1 METIKISVDVN
12 VNLSKETLAVIA
24 AVMGGA
30 SPSKTKKL
38 AKTIKEDVKP
48 EKEDVKPEKED
59 VKPEKEDVK
68 PEKEDVKPEKEDVK
82 PEKQLE
88 VLRSLLRDKVADHR
102 EEIKAK
108 LNDLGAAS
116 LTKLDPEKYSDMY
129 RFLISLH

>member
-1 METIKISVDVN
+1 MEAIKISVDVN

-30 SPSKTKKL
+30 FPSKTKKL

-59 VKPEKEDVK
+59 I
-68 PEKEDVKPEKEDVK
+68 K

-88 VLRSLLRDKVADHR
+88 ALRSLLRDKVADHR

>member
-1 METIKISVDVN
+1 MEAIKISVDVN

-30 SPSKTKKL
+30 FPSKTKKL

-68 PEKEDVKPEKEDVK
+68 PEKEDIK

-88 VLRSLLRDKVADHR
+88 ALRSLLRDKVADHR

>member
-68 PEKEDVKPEKEDVK
+68 PEKEDVKS
-82 PEKQLE
+82 EKQLE

>member
-38 AKTIKEDVKP
+38 AKTI
-48 EKEDVKPEKED
+48 
-59 VKPEKEDVK
+59 
-68 PEKEDVKPEKEDVK
+68 KEDVKPEKEDVK

>member
-1 METIKISVDVN
+1 MEAIKISVDVN

-30 SPSKTKKL
+30 FPSKTKKL

-48 EKEDVKPEKED
+48 EKEDI
-59 VKPEKEDVK
+59 
-68 PEKEDVKPEKEDVK
+68 K

-88 VLRSLLRDKVADHR
+88 ALRSLLRDKVADHR

>member
-24 AVMGGA
+24 AVMGGG

-38 AKTIKEDVKP
+38 AKTSKEDVKP

-59 VKPEKEDVK
+59 VKPGKEDVK
-68 PEKEDVKPEKEDVK
+68 S
-82 PEKQLE
+82 EKQLE

>member
-24 AVMGGA
+24 AVMGEA

-38 AKTIKEDVKP
+38 AKTI
-48 EKEDVKPEKED
+48 
-59 VKPEKEDVK
+59 
-68 PEKEDVKPEKEDVK
+68 KEDVKPEKEDVK